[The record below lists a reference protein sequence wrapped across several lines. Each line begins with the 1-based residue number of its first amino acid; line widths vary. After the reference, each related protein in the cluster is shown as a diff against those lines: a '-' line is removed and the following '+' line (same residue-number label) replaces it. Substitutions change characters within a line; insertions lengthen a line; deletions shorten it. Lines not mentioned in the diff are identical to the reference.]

1 VTKIPVKETAPNF
14 LAHHEININDA
25 KAKKSHISGVR
36 VIAQK
41 MGAKVLFKTAHR
53 AAHVTIATISRVLK

>member
-14 LAHHEININDA
+14 FAHHAINIKET

-36 VIAQK
+36 VISQK
-41 MGAKVLFKTAHR
+41 MGAKVLFKTAHK
-53 AAHVTIATISRVLK
+53 AAHDIIATISRVLK